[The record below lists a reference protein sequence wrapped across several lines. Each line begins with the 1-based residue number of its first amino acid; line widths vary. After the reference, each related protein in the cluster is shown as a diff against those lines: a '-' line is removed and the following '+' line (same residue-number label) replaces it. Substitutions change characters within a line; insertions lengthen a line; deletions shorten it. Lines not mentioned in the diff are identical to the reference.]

1 MLFSLVVRL
10 PATRSGRHYIEKL
23 QNSRHFWLAQ
33 RNLVFLPLAQG
44 ADLAAT
50 LRLMTE
56 TSERPKSDSLQP
68 LRALVPYVRPYM
80 GTLYL
85 AMAAL
90 VLASVAQLAL
100 PVAIRYLIDAGL
112 LADDAASIDK
122 YFAGLFAVAI
132 AFGLFSALRFYLVTW
147 LGERVVADIRESV
160 YQHVVRLD
168 PTFFEVTKTGEV
180 LSRLTTD
187 TTLIQSISGAGLSI
201 TLRASLNMVGAVIML
216 AVTSPRLAGMILLL
230 LPLVIVPII
239 LIGRRVRTLS
249 RASQDRI
256 ADTSGLAGETL
267 NAISTVQAFTM
278 ERLQSGRFGDA
289 VKLAFETAVKRIRIR
304 ALLTGVAIL
313 FIFGAITFVL
323 WIGTR
328 SVMAGEMTGGQLG
341 QFLLYAIFA
350 SAAAAGLSEMWGEVQ
365 RAAGAMERLV
375 ELLNAKPAIV
385 APPDPKPLPE
395 TSRGLISLENVSFRY
410 PSRPDS
416 FAITDFTLDVES
428 GETLAIVGPSGAGKS
443 TLFQLLLRFYDPE
456 SGCIRVDGVDIRE
469 ATPEAVRSRI
479 GLVPQETVIFGTT
492 ARENIGYGRPGARDD
507 EIEAAAKAAAAN
519 SFIRQLP
526 DGYESFLGERGTR
539 LSGGQRQRIA
549 IARAILKDPPILLL
563 DEATSSLDAESE
575 RVVQEA
581 LEHLMED
588 RTTIIIAH
596 RLATVLKATRIVVM
610 DHGKIVDIG
619 THNDLVQRDSLYAR
633 LAELQ
638 FGEIALAHSTI
649 DSPNQVAER
658 DFPA

>member
-1 MLFSLVVRL
+1 
-10 PATRSGRHYIEKL
+10 
-23 QNSRHFWLAQ
+23 
-33 RNLVFLPLAQG
+33 
-44 ADLAAT
+44 
-50 LRLMTE
+50 MTE
-56 TSERPKSDSLQP
+56 SSERPKGTSLQP
-68 LRALVPYVRPYM
+68 LRALLPFVRPYL
-80 GTLYL
+80 GTLYF

-90 VLASVAQLAL
+90 LLASVAQLTL

-112 LADDAASIDK
+112 LADNAASIDK
-122 YFAGLFAVAI
+122 YFLGLFVVAM
-132 AFGLFSALRFYLVTW
+132 AFGLFSALRFYLVSW
-147 LGERVVADIRESV
+147 LGERVVADLREAV
-160 YQHVVRLD
+160 YRHVVRLD

-201 TLRASLNMVGAVIML
+201 ALRASLNLVGAVIML

-249 RASQDRI
+249 RDSQDRI

-278 ERLQSGRFGDA
+278 ENLQSARFGDA
-289 VKLAFETAVKRIRIR
+289 VKAAFETAVRRIRVR
-304 ALLTGVAIL
+304 ALLTGTAIL

-328 SVMAGEMTGGQLG
+328 SVMAGEMSGGQLG

-375 ELLNAKPAIV
+375 ELLHSKPAIV
-385 APPDPKPLPE
+385 APPQPLDLPE
-395 TSRGLISLENVSFRY
+395 PSRGQIRFEEVTFRY
-410 PSRPDS
+410 PSRPDTV
-416 FAITDFTLDVES
+416 AIDAFDLDVAS

-456 SGCIRVDGVDIRE
+456 SGCIKVDDIDISKT
-469 ATPEAVRSRI
+469 APESIRARI

-492 ARENIGYGRPGARDD
+492 ARENISYGRIDASDD
-507 EIEAAAKAAAAN
+507 EIEAAAKAAAADG
-519 SFIRQLP
+519 FLQELP
-526 DGYESFLGERGTR
+526 DGFDTFLGERGTR

-575 RVVQEA
+575 RAVQEA
-581 LEHLMED
+581 LEHLMEG

-619 THNDLVQRDSLYAR
+619 THNELVQRESLYAR

-638 FGEIALAHSTI
+638 FGEGSRA
-649 DSPNQVAER
+649 
-658 DFPA
+658 

>member
-1 MLFSLVVRL
+1 
-10 PATRSGRHYIEKL
+10 
-23 QNSRHFWLAQ
+23 
-33 RNLVFLPLAQG
+33 
-44 ADLAAT
+44 
-50 LRLMTE
+50 
-56 TSERPKSDSLQP
+56 
-68 LRALVPYVRPYM
+68 
-80 GTLYL
+80 
-85 AMAAL
+85 
-90 VLASVAQLAL
+90 
-100 PVAIRYLIDAGL
+100 
-112 LADDAASIDK
+112 
-122 YFAGLFAVAI
+122 
-132 AFGLFSALRFYLVTW
+132 
-147 LGERVVADIRESV
+147 
-160 YQHVVRLD
+160 
-168 PTFFEVTKTGEV
+168 
-180 LSRLTTD
+180 
-187 TTLIQSISGAGLSI
+187 LSI
-201 TLRASLNMVGAVIML
+201 ALRASLNLVGAVIML
-216 AVTSPRLAGMILLL
+216 AVTSPPLAGMILLL

-249 RASQDRI
+249 RDSQDRI
-256 ADTSGLAGETL
+256 ADSSGLAGETL

-278 ERLQSGRFGDA
+278 ENLQSARFGEA
-289 VKLAFETAVKRIRIR
+289 VKAAFETAVRRIRVR
-304 ALLTGVAIL
+304 ALLTGTAIL

-328 SVMAGEMTGGQLG
+328 SVMAGEMSGGQLG

-375 ELLNAKPAIV
+375 ELLHSKAAIV
-385 APPDPKPLPE
+385 APPQPLDLPVP
-395 TSRGLISLENVSFRY
+395 SRGQIRFENVTFRY

-416 FAITDFTLDVES
+416 FAIDAFDLDVAS

-456 SGCIRVDGVDIRE
+456 SGCIKVDDIDISK
-469 ATPEAVRSRI
+469 AAPESVRGRI

-492 ARENIGYGRPGARDD
+492 ARENIGYGRVGASDD
-507 EIEAAAKAAAAN
+507 EIEAAAKAAAADG
-519 SFIRQLP
+519 FLQELP
-526 DGYESFLGERGTR
+526 DGFDTFLGERGTR

-575 RVVQEA
+575 RAVQEA
-581 LEHLMED
+581 LEHLMEG

-619 THNDLVQRDSLYAR
+619 THNELVQRESLYAR

-638 FGEIALAHSTI
+638 FGEGGRA
-649 DSPNQVAER
+649 
-658 DFPA
+658 

>member
-1 MLFSLVVRL
+1 
-10 PATRSGRHYIEKL
+10 
-23 QNSRHFWLAQ
+23 
-33 RNLVFLPLAQG
+33 
-44 ADLAAT
+44 
-50 LRLMTE
+50 MTE
-56 TSERPKSDSLQP
+56 TSERPKGDSLRP

-90 VLASVAQLAL
+90 VLASVAQLTL

-112 LADDAASIDK
+112 LADSAASIDR
-122 YFAGLFAVAI
+122 YFLGLFGVAM

-147 LGERVVADIRESV
+147 LGERVVADIRDSV

-201 TLRASLNMVGAVIML
+201 TLRASLNLVGAVIML
-216 AVTSPRLAGMILLL
+216 AITSPRLAGMILLL
-230 LPLVIVPII
+230 LPLIIVPII

-249 RASQDRI
+249 RASQDRV

-267 NAISTVQAFTM
+267 NAISTVQAFTL
-278 ERLQSGRFGDA
+278 ERLQSSRFGDA
-289 VKLAFETAVKRIRIR
+289 VTVAFETAVKRIRIR
-304 ALLTGVAIL
+304 ALLTGISIL

-375 ELLNAKPAIV
+375 ELLSAKPAIV
-385 APPDPKPLPE
+385 APPNPVALPDKSLG
-395 TSRGLISLENVSFRY
+395 TISLENVSFSY
-410 PSRPDS
+410 PSRPDT
-416 FAITDFTLDVES
+416 FAIKDFTLDVES

-456 SGCIRVDGVDIRE
+456 SGCIRVDGVDIQN
-469 ATPEAVRSRI
+469 AAPEAVRSRI

-492 ARENIGYGRPGARDD
+492 ARENIGYGRPGASHED
-507 EIEAAAKAAAAN
+507 IEAAAKAAAADE
-519 SFIRQLP
+519 FIQQLP

-596 RLATVLKATRIVVM
+596 RLATVLKATRIVVI
-610 DHGKIVDIG
+610 DQGEIVDIG
-619 THNDLVQRDSLYAR
+619 KHKDLVQRDSLYAR

-638 FGEIALAHSTI
+638 FGE
-649 DSPNQVAER
+649 VA
-658 DFPA
+658 PG